1 MQRRVIYKITCPGC
15 TSCYVGQ
22 TRRYLFT
29 RFNEHKNQKDGA
41 VKSHFYNCVKQ
52 KASFQDIEVIDTTT
66 KSLDHLLTLEALYI
80 RDLKSKLN
88 TKDEFRNKELII
100 KI

>member
-1 MQRRVIYKITCPGC
+1 MIMIMIMTVINDSDRETYI
-15 TSCYVGQ
+15 
-22 TRRYLFT
+22 
-29 RFNEHKNQKDGA
+29 A

-52 KASFQDIEVIDTTT
+52 KASFQDIEAIDTTT

-80 RDLKSKLN
+80 RDLKPELN
-88 TKDEFRNKELII
+88 TIDEFTNNELII